1 MAEVKHARRN
11 AGTDQ
16 EVIDRAKDFW
26 TRYGRVIM
34 ITAGAVILLGGG
46 WLAYKYLVLA
56 PKEEKA
62 AEALWKAE
70 TYFMQD
76 SVQKTLKG
84 DGQFAGVEKIADQYD
99 GTAAGNLA
107 DFYAGAMAL
116 KAGEFQKAV
125 NHLKDFSTDSKPVQ
139 ARAYKLLGDAY
150 ASINKNADALS
161 NYKKAAKEF
170 EKDRMNSSEYL
181 FFAAYFADRV
191 MNDKQQATELYKELV
206 NEYSETPRAV
216 EAEKYLAY
224 LGVYKTDK

>member
-16 EVIDRAKDFW
+16 DVVDRAKDFW
-26 TRYGRVIM
+26 TRYGRGLM
-34 ITAGAVILLGGG
+34 IAAGAVILIGGG
-46 WLAYKYLVLA
+46 WLAYKYLVKA

-62 AEALWKAE
+62 AEAIWKAE
-70 TYFMQD
+70 TYFMED
-76 SVQKTLKG
+76 SIQKALKG
-84 DGQFAGVEKIADQYD
+84 DGQFAGLEKIADQYD

-107 DFYAGAMAL
+107 DFYAGALSL

-150 ASINKNADALS
+150 AGINKNAEALS

-170 EKDRMNSSEYL
+170 TKDRLNTSEYL

-191 MNDKQQATELYKELV
+191 LNDKKEATELYKELATD
-206 NEYSETPRAV
+206 YPETPRAI

-224 LGVYKTDK
+224 LGVYKTNE

>member
-16 EVIDRAKDFW
+16 EVVDRAKDFW

-34 ITAGAVILLGGG
+34 IAAGAVILLGGG
-46 WLAYKYLVLA
+46 WLAYKYLIKA
-56 PKEEKA
+56 PKEQKA

-70 TYFMQD
+70 TYFMED
-76 SVQKTLKG
+76 SIQKALKG
-84 DGQFAGVEKIADQYD
+84 DGQFAGAEKVASQYD

-125 NHLKDFSTDSKPVQ
+125 THLKDFSTESKPVQ

-150 ASINKNADALS
+150 AGVNKNADALS
-161 NYKKAAKEF
+161 SYKKAAEEF
-170 EKDRMNSSEYL
+170 EKDRQNSSEYL

-191 MNDKQQATELYKELV
+191 MNDKKQATELYKELV
-206 NEYSETPRAV
+206 NKYPETPRAV
-216 EAEKYLAY
+216 EAEKYLAQA
-224 LGVYKTDK
+224 GVYKTED

>member
-16 EVIDRAKDFW
+16 DVVDRAKDFW
-26 TRYGRVIM
+26 ARYGRGLM
-34 ITAGAVILLGGG
+34 IAAGAVILLGGG
-46 WLAYKYLVLA
+46 WLAYKYLIKA

-62 AEALWKAE
+62 AEAIWKAE

-76 SVQKTLKG
+76 SIQKALKG
-84 DGQFAGVEKIADQYD
+84 DGQFAGLEKIADQYD
-99 GTAAGNLA
+99 GTTAGNLA
-107 DFYAGAMAL
+107 DFYAGALSL

-150 ASINKNADALS
+150 AGINKNAEALS

-170 EKDRMNSSEYL
+170 TKDRLNTSEYL

-191 MNDKQQATELYKELV
+191 MNNKKEATELYKELATD
-206 NEYSETPRAV
+206 YPETPRAI

-224 LGVYKTDK
+224 LGVYKTNE